1 MSEIF
6 IYETSMSQS
15 SFHSHSLPTSSLQ
28 ERTQLATTFIQKQ
41 INGYGAWKRRTRNT
55 QTVRAINCWGFNRAP
70 GRRIL

>member
-15 SFHSHSLPTSSLQ
+15 SFHSRSLPTSPLQ

-55 QTVRAINCWGFNRAP
+55 QTVMQDRTRSSQFE
-70 GRRIL
+70 